1 MFVSMRYLAHPGIA
15 AFIAESLLVHHQPR
29 YFFEYL
35 FMVADT
41 VPREQMEKNIVLKVL
56 VELKQQLKPVNS
68 VQAFKVL
75 FDMIDVSSYCL
86 YRYLFLLIQDVM
98 ESVVLLLFRGKFA
111 HKQCKSGNRKMTS
124 LEIAK
129 MKHLPW
135 THGKWK
141 TRNSSRPSI
150 VHWTT

>member
-56 VELKQQLKPVNS
+56 FELKQQLEPVNS

-75 FDMIDVSSYCL
+75 FDMIDVSNYCIYHNL
-86 YRYLFLLIQDVM
+86 VLLIQDYT
-98 ESVVLLLFRGKFA
+98 ESVVLLLFREKFA
-111 HKQCKSGNRKMTS
+111 HTQF
-124 LEIAK
+124 
-129 MKHLPW
+129 
-135 THGKWK
+135 
-141 TRNSSRPSI
+141 
-150 VHWTT
+150 